1 MNAPTSP
8 KEMTGLQLLEMAFR
22 NAGSAPS
29 IGRTLNFSVAHVEH
43 GRVEFEGEPNENHLN
58 PLKTVHGGYA
68 ATLLDS
74 CMGCAVHST
83 LPAGKSYTTLLTKAE
98 RMTWTIQNVINPQ
111 GFRHRQCSRTRI
123 IGCKAPLQ
131 QTPGDIFS
139 NSARDEMMFRILNK
153 ESDPTIESITER
165 CA

>member
-1 MNAPTSP
+1 MNAPGSL
-8 KEMTGLQLLEMAFR
+8 KEMTGLQALEMAFS

-43 GRVEFEGEPNENHLN
+43 GRVDFEGEPNENHLN

-83 LPAGKSYTTLLTKAE
+83 LPAGKSYTTLELKINYIRAMRPGIGKVRAIGKVIHAGRSTATAE
-98 RMTWTIQNVINPQ
+98 GKLVDSQDRLIAHGTTT
-111 GFRHRQCSRTRI
+111 CI
-123 IGCKAPLQ
+123 IM
-131 QTPGDIFS
+131 D
-139 NSARDEMMFRILNK
+139 M
-153 ESDPTIESITER
+153 
-165 CA
+165 

>member
-83 LPAGKSYTTLLTKAE
+83 LPAGKSYTTLELKINYIRAMRPGIGKVRAIGNIIHAGRSTATAE
-98 RMTWTIQNVINPQ
+98 
-111 GFRHRQCSRTRI
+111 GCTR
-123 IGCKAPLQ
+123 
-131 QTPGDIFS
+131 
-139 NSARDEMMFRILNK
+139 RR
-153 ESDPTIESITER
+153 R
-165 CA
+165 CC

>member
-29 IGRTLNFSVAHVEH
+29 IGRTLNFSVVHVEH

-83 LPAGKSYTTLLTKAE
+83 LPAGKSYTTLELKINYIRAMRPGIGKVRAIGNIIHAGRSTATAE
-98 RMTWTIQNVINPQ
+98 GRLVDAEGRLIAHGTTT
-111 GFRHRQCSRTRI
+111 CI
-123 IGCKAPLQ
+123 IM
-131 QTPGDIFS
+131 D
-139 NSARDEMMFRILNK
+139 M
-153 ESDPTIESITER
+153 
-165 CA
+165 

>member
-1 MNAPTSP
+1 MNAPGSL
-8 KEMTGLQLLEMAFR
+8 KEMTGLQALEMAFS

-43 GRVEFEGEPNENHLN
+43 GRVDFEGEPNENHLN

-83 LPAGKSYTTLLTKAE
+83 LPAGKSYTTLELKINYIRAMRPGIGKVRAIGKVIHAGRSTATAE
-98 RMTWTIQNVINPQ
+98 GKLVDSEGRLIAHGTTT
-111 GFRHRQCSRTRI
+111 CI
-123 IGCKAPLQ
+123 IM
-131 QTPGDIFS
+131 D
-139 NSARDEMMFRILNK
+139 M
-153 ESDPTIESITER
+153 
-165 CA
+165 

>member
-43 GRVEFEGEPNENHLN
+43 GRVEFEGEPNEHHLH

-83 LPAGKSYTTLLTKAE
+83 LPAGKSYTTLELKINYIRAMRPGIGKVRAIGNIIHAGRSTATAE
-98 RMTWTIQNVINPQ
+98 GRLVDAEGRLIAHGTTT
-111 GFRHRQCSRTRI
+111 CI
-123 IGCKAPLQ
+123 IM
-131 QTPGDIFS
+131 D
-139 NSARDEMMFRILNK
+139 M
-153 ESDPTIESITER
+153 
-165 CA
+165 